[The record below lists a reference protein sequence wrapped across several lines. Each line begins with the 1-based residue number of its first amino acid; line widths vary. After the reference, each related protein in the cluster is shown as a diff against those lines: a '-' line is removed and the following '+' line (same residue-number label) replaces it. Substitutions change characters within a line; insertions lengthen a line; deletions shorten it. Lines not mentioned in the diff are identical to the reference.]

1 MRKSEIISKVKTV
14 TWFLCRPPLYPH
26 LLQLLKRKVFLH
38 DDRYKETEAEQ
49 WSDQLAMSE
58 VEGLSQLI
66 GLSIDKF
73 RQLEELYPREMNE
86 AQKRVFDCPIDMGG
100 SGALSLI
107 YYLVRNYRAEN
118 VLETGVGYGW
128 SSLALLLAQQGVPNA
143 KLISVDMPY
152 AKANNE
158 QYVGCAVPK
167 PITGSWTL
175 MRLPDRSGIP
185 KAIRKLRTLDLCHY
199 DSDKSYSGR
208 KWAYPLIWKAIKRGG
223 VFISDDIENNVAFK
237 EFAESTGC
245 KPVIVAAHG
254 KRVGVLI
261 KK

>member
-1 MRKSEIISKVKTV
+1 MGRNEIISKARTLF
-14 TWFLCRPPLYPH
+14 WFICRPGLYPH
-26 LLQLLKRKVFLH
+26 LLQLLKRRLWLH
-38 DDRYKETEAEQ
+38 NDRHKEAEAKE
-49 WSDQLAMSE
+49 WSSGLAISE
-58 VEGLSQLI
+58 AEALSQLV
-66 GLSIDKF
+66 GLSVDEY
-73 RQLEELYPREMNE
+73 RSLEELYPREINE
-86 AQKRVFDCPIDMGG
+86 AQTRVSNCPILMGG
-100 SGALSLI
+100 SGALNLI
-107 YYLVRNYRAEN
+107 YYLTSHHRAEN

-128 SSLALLLAQQGVPNA
+128 SSLALLLAQQGVTDA

-152 AKANNE
+152 PKAQNE
-158 QYVGCAVPK
+158 SYVGCAVPESLS
-167 PITGSWTL
+167 GSWTL
-175 MRLPDRSGIP
+175 LRLADRSGIP
-185 KAIRKLRTLDLCHY
+185 RAIRKLGQVDLCHY